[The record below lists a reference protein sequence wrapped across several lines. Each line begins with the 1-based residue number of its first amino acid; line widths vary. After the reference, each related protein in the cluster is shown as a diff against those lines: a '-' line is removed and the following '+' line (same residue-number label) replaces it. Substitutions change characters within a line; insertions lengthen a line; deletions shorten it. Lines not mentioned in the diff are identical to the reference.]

1 VHPLCVDIVRS
12 GKMGKFSLKMQVVLI
27 AASAL
32 FSLGVGYGFLYA
44 GSDGATI
51 SMGTLDTALLVTVG
65 LFTLLVLPLVF
76 ITISTLRTATSVI
89 SEKSKRIC
97 GGDFTVTFPC
107 SPAVDL
113 AAVEQDIEAML
124 ASMKQRLGFAQG
136 VLTGIDT
143 PFVVVDTNEVLTYTN
158 DSLLT
163 ILEQEGKPEDY
174 YGQNVAYF
182 FYGDASR
189 RTVLADSLEKHIVT
203 KREVILTGR
212 KGGQRKIYIN
222 ASPLFDLNGDLMGAL
237 CIYQDLTALR
247 QREEEIL
254 NKNEQI
260 ASAVRDSED
269 VSDEVARVAQEIAA
283 QMEET
288 SLAVSRQTERAME
301 TATAMEQM
309 NVAVTEVA
317 QNASSAAEQAT
328 SARDKAEQGSKVV
341 GEAIE
346 AIDDVARL
354 SQQLHTDMAS
364 LGQQA
369 EGIGTVMNVITDIAD
384 QTNLLALNAAIEA
397 ARAGDAGRGFAVVAD
412 EVRKLAEKTMQATKE
427 VGDAINAIQS
437 GAQRN
442 LESVEAATS
451 AVARSRE
458 LSGASGEV
466 LSRIVELVT
475 DSTDQVQAIAT
486 AADEQAATSDH
497 INRSVDEV
505 RAISEQ
511 SADDIVTASDGVR
524 ELSVMAGKLRQII
537 QSIGS

>member
-1 VHPLCVDIVRS
+1 
-12 GKMGKFSLKMQVVLI
+12 MGKCSLKMQVILI
-27 AASAL
+27 VASAL
-32 FSLGVGYGFLYA
+32 LSLGAGYAFMYA
-44 GSDGATI
+44 GSTVAGV
-51 SMGTLDTALLVTVG
+51 SMETVRTGLLVSAG

-76 ITISTLRTATSVI
+76 IMLSTFRTGSSILR
-89 SEKSKRIC
+89 EKCKLVSN
-97 GGDFTVTFPC
+97 GDYTVRFPC
-107 SPAVDL
+107 SSASDL
-113 AAVEQDIEAML
+113 AAVEQSVEDMF
-124 ASMKQRLGFAQG
+124 SCVKQKLGFAQG

-158 DSLLT
+158 DTLLT
-163 ILEQEGKPEDY
+163 ILEQDGKPEDY
-174 YGQNVAYF
+174 FGQNVAYF

-189 RTVLADSLEKHIVT
+189 RTVLADSLEKHTVT

-212 KGGQRKIYIN
+212 KGGQRKIFIN
-222 ASPLFDLNGDLMGAL
+222 ASPLFDLNGELMGAL

-247 QREEEIL
+247 QREEEIVS
-254 NKNEQI
+254 KNEQI
-260 ASAVRDSED
+260 ASAVRDSEG
-269 VSDEVARVAQEIAA
+269 VSHDVARVAQDIAA
-283 QMEET
+283 KMEET
-288 SLAVSRQTERAME
+288 SLAVARQTERAME
-301 TATAMEQM
+301 TASAMEQM
-309 NVAVTEVA
+309 NAAVSEVA
-317 QNASSAAEQAT
+317 QSASNAAEQAT
-328 SARDKAEQGSKVV
+328 SARDKAEQGSQVV
-341 GEAIE
+341 SEAIE

-354 SQQLHTDMAS
+354 SRQLHDDMAS

-427 VGDAINAIQS
+427 VGDAITAIQA

-442 LESVEAATS
+442 LESVEAATT

-466 LSRIVELVT
+466 LSRIVELVI

-497 INRSVDEV
+497 INQSVDEV
-505 RAISEQ
+505 RSISEQ
-511 SADDIVTASDGVR
+511 SSGEIVMASEGVR
-524 ELSVMAGKLRQII
+524 ELSDMAGRLQVII
-537 QSIGS
+537 KSIGT

>member
-1 VHPLCVDIVRS
+1 
-12 GKMGKFSLKMQVVLI
+12 MGRFSLKLQVFLI

-32 FSLGVGYGFLYA
+32 ISLGVGYAFLYS
-44 GSDGATI
+44 GSDGATV
-51 SMGTLDTALLVTVG
+51 SMGCVGTALLVTVG

-76 ITISTLRTATSVI
+76 ITISTLRTAFSVI
-89 SEKSKRIC
+89 RTKSKQVC
-97 GGDFTVTFPC
+97 DGDFSVVFPSSTV
-107 SPAVDL
+107 ADL
-113 AAVEQDIEAML
+113 AAVEQDIESMY
-124 ASMKQRLGFAQG
+124 ASLKHRLGFAQG

-174 YGQNVAYF
+174 YGQNVAHF

-189 RTVLADSLEKHIVT
+189 RTVLADSLEKHMVT

-212 KGGQRKIYIN
+212 KGGQRKIFIN
-222 ASPLFDLNGDLMGAL
+222 ASPLFDLNGELMGAL

-254 NKNEQI
+254 KTNEQI
-260 ASAVRDSED
+260 AIAVRDSEG
-269 VSDEVARVAQEIAA
+269 VSEEVARVAQEIAT
-283 QMEET
+283 QMEGT

-301 TATAMEQM
+301 TAAAMEQM

-317 QNASSAAEQAT
+317 QNASNAAEQAT
-328 SARDKAEQGSKVV
+328 SARDKAEQGFKVV
-341 GEAIE
+341 GQAIE

-354 SQQLHTDMAS
+354 SRQLHDDMAS

-427 VGDAINAIQS
+427 VGEAIDAIQA

-442 LESVEAATS
+442 LESVEAATT

-466 LSRIVELVT
+466 LDVIVELVN

-486 AADEQAATSDH
+486 AAE
-497 INRSVDEV
+497 
-505 RAISEQ
+505 
-511 SADDIVTASDGVR
+511 
-524 ELSVMAGKLRQII
+524 
-537 QSIGS
+537 

>member
-1 VHPLCVDIVRS
+1 
-12 GKMGKFSLKMQVVLI
+12 MQVVLI
-27 AASAL
+27 AVSAL
-32 FSLGVGYGFLYA
+32 LSLGVGYGFLYA
-44 GSDGATI
+44 GADSASV
-51 SMGTLDTALLVTVG
+51 SMGTVHTALLVTGG
-65 LFTLLVLPLVF
+65 LFSLLVLPLLFV
-76 ITISTLRTATSVI
+76 TISTQHTAGDAVRQ
-89 SEKSKRIC
+89 KCKQVC
-97 GGDFTVTFPC
+97 GGDYSVAFPFSR
-107 SPAVDL
+107 SPDL
-113 AAVEQDIEAML
+113 AALEHDLEAMFS
-124 ASMKQRLGFAQG
+124 SMKHRLGFAQG
-136 VLTGIDT
+136 VLSGIDT

-163 ILEQEGKPEDY
+163 ILEQDGKPEDY
-174 YGQNVAYF
+174 YGQNVAHF
-182 FYGDASR
+182 FYGDSSR

-203 KREVILTGR
+203 KREVVLTGR
-212 KGGQRKIYIN
+212 KGGQRKIFIN

-254 NKNEQI
+254 SKNEQI
-260 ASAVRDSED
+260 ASAVRESED
-269 VSDEVARVAQEIAA
+269 VSDDVARIAQDISTK
-283 QMEET
+283 MEET

-309 NVAVTEVA
+309 NAAVTEVA
-317 QNASSAAEQAT
+317 QNASNAAEQAI
-328 SARDKAEQGSKVV
+328 SARDKADQGSQVV
-341 GEAIE
+341 RE
-346 AIDDVARL
+346 AIDAIDEVARL
-354 SQQLHTDMAS
+354 SNQLHDDMSS

-397 ARAGDAGRGFAVVAD
+397 ARAGEAGRGFAVVAD

-427 VGDAINAIQS
+427 VGDAITAIQT

-442 LESVEAATS
+442 LESVSEAAS
-451 AVARSRE
+451 AVSRSRE

-466 LSRIVELVT
+466 LNQIVELVN

-505 RAISEQ
+505 RTISEQ
-511 SADDIVTASDGVR
+511 SAGEIVTASHGVR
-524 ELSVMAGKLRQII
+524 ELSVMAGQLREII
-537 QSIGS
+537 QAIGS